1 MLEFRILYFRDC
13 PNFAKACE
21 VVSEVISRR
30 NLEASVT
37 LVPVDTDLDLE
48 SAGFFGS
55 PTVQLNGVDVEL
67 CYYKEQREVLT
78 ELGCRLYN
86 CDHGAGCP
94 SKAMLDCALEEV
106 AHVSS

>member
-21 VVSEVISRR
+21 VVSEVIKERH
-30 NLEASVT
+30 LIASVS
-37 LVPVDTDLDLE
+37 LVPVSTDSDLE
-48 SAGFFGS
+48 AMGFYGS
-55 PTVQLNGVDVEL
+55 PTVQLNGVDIEL
-67 CYYKEQREVLT
+67 CYYKEDREVLT

-94 SKAMLDCALEEV
+94 SEAMLECALLEV
-106 AHVSS
+106 AQIS